1 MKKRLAILASGFGT
15 NAQNICGYFGDSSD
29 IEVSLICSNN
39 KNAQAII
46 RAEQLNIPTLVF
58 SKSDLEKFDS
68 LANFLE
74 TKKIDYLILAGF
86 ILKIPVKMINRY
98 HNKIL
103 NIHPS
108 LLPKYGGKGMYGK
121 NVHAAVLANNDC
133 KSGITIHLVN
143 KNYDSGEILFQKS
156 CIVDKNETI
165 DSLTEKVQLLEKTYF
180 PTTLEKF
187 ILKR

>member
-1 MKKRLAILASGFGT
+1 MKKRLAIFASGFGT
-15 NAQNICGYFGDSSD
+15 NAQNICDYFSASSD
-29 IEVSLICSNN
+29 IEVGILCSNN
-39 KNAQAII
+39 KNAQVLI
-46 RAEQLNIPTLVF
+46 RAEKLNISTLIF
-58 SKSDLEKFDS
+58 SKSDLENFDI
-68 LANFLE
+68 LAVFLE
-74 TKKIDYLILAGF
+74 TNKIDYLILAGF
-86 ILKIPVKMINRY
+86 ILKIPGKMIDRY

-121 NVHAAVLANNDC
+121 NVHAAVLANNDR

-143 KNYDSGEILFQKS
+143 KNYDDGEILFQES
-156 CIVDKNETI
+156 CIVSENETI
-165 DSLTEKVQLLEKTYF
+165 DSLSKKVQLLEKKYF